1 MTSINPNIDPPLT
14 PEESDILDLV
24 EGRLPEARAIA
35 VRARLARDPSRA
47 AWVTAVVRDKAVFR
61 SIDDVPAPAALVES
75 VETSLEREALLGLS
89 TGRHVPA
96 PMPITRVYTQP
107 RWPKRLG
114 VGLAAAAGLA
124 LAATGLFLYV
134 SRPTMPSVPDTAV
147 ATNDADAGALPNPDR
162 LASDDDAA
170 GEAEIDTTDD
180 AGAEATTLA
189 DAAPTR
195 TEPVFFTSAERAA
208 ELLAEG
214 RLLIRVR
221 AADPESAT
229 ERVERLAHGSQGA
242 RAWRLLSDSP
252 ESVRLAVADALR
264 GPVDPTPLFGPDGVA
279 FERVD
284 RSAPHLAAARGA
296 QSPPLVLY
304 LAETRTDRVSL
315 AVLLA
320 TLSAGDRQQAVFE
333 ELPEPI
339 HTPPVV
345 TPEAVLWWAQPPS
358 AWTPRAH
365 VPIVVEHVGRN

>member
-1 MTSINPNIDPPLT
+1 
-14 PEESDILDLV
+14 
-24 EGRLPEARAIA
+24 
-35 VRARLARDPSRA
+35 
-47 AWVTAVVRDKAVFR
+47 VTAVVRDKAVFR

-96 PMPITRVYTQP
+96 PMPITRVYSRP

-114 VGLAAAAGLA
+114 VGLAAVAGLA

-134 SRPTMPSVPDTAV
+134 SRPTMPGVPDTTV
-147 ATNDADAGALPNPDR
+147 ATNDADAGAAPNPDR

-180 AGAEATTLA
+180 AGSETTTLA
-189 DAAPTR
+189 DTAPTR

-221 AADPESAT
+221 AADALAAT

-242 RAWRLLSDSP
+242 RAWRLFSDSP
-252 ESVRLAVADALR
+252 DSVRLAVADALR
-264 GPVDPTPLFGPDGVA
+264 GPVAPAPLFGPDGVA

-284 RSAPHLAAARGA
+284 RSTPHLAAARGA
-296 QSPPLVLY
+296 QPPPLVLY
-304 LAETRTDRVSL
+304 LAETRTDRASL

-320 TLSAGDRQQAVFE
+320 SLSAGDRQQAVFE

>member
-1 MTSINPNIDPPLT
+1 MTSINPNVDPPLT
-14 PEESDILDLV
+14 PEESDLLDLI
-24 EGRLPEARAIA
+24 EGRLPEAKAAA
-35 VRARLARDPSRA
+35 VRARLARDPTRA
-47 AWVTAVVRDKAVFR
+47 AWVASVVRDKAVFR
-61 SIDDVPAPAALVES
+61 SIDDVPAPHALAES
-75 VETSLEREALLGLS
+75 VETALERETLLGLS
-89 TGRHVPA
+89 TGREVPA
-96 PMPITRVYTQP
+96 PTLVTRVYTQP
-107 RWPKRLG
+107 RWPKRVG

-124 LAATGLFLYV
+124 LAATGLFLV
-134 SRPTMPSVPDTAV
+134 ISRPNLPDTPDLTV
-147 ATNDADAGALPNPDR
+147 ATNDEGATPDSTAIAPVDNSPPIVEADPSETPGA
-162 LASDDDAA
+162 
-170 GEAEIDTTDD
+170 DTTM
-180 AGAEATTLA
+180 LA

-195 TEPVFFTSAERAA
+195 AGPVFFTSAERAA

-221 AADPESAT
+221 AADAALAT

-296 QSPPLVLY
+296 QPPPLVLY

-333 ELPEPI
+333 ELPEALQ
-339 HTPPVV
+339 TPPVV
-345 TPEAVLWWAQPPS
+345 TAEAVLWWAQPPS

-365 VPIVVEHVGRN
+365 VPIVVEHVGRD

>member
-1 MTSINPNIDPPLT
+1 MTSINPNVDPPLT

-24 EGRLPEARAIA
+24 EGRLPEAKAA
-35 VRARLARDPSRA
+35 ALRARLARDPSRA

-89 TGRHVPA
+89 AGRDVPA
-96 PMPITRVYTQP
+96 PMLVTRVYMQP
-107 RWPKRLG
+107 RWPRRVG

-162 LASDDDAA
+162 LAIDDAA

-180 AGAEATTLA
+180 AGAGATTLA

-221 AADPESAT
+221 AADALAAT

-242 RAWRLLSDSP
+242 RAWRLFSDSP
-252 ESVRLAVADALR
+252 DNVRLAVADALR
-264 GPVDPTPLFGPDGVA
+264 GPVAPAPLFGPDGVA
-279 FERVD
+279 FERVE

-296 QSPPLVLY
+296 QPPPLVLY

-320 TLSAGDRQQAVFE
+320 SLSAGDRQQAVFE
-333 ELPEPI
+333 ELPAPLQ
-339 HTPPVV
+339 TPPVV
-345 TPEAVLWWAQPPS
+345 TPQAVLWWAEPPS
-358 AWTPRAH
+358 AWMPRAH
-365 VPIVVEHVGRN
+365 VPIVVEHVGRD

>member
-14 PEESDILDLV
+14 PEESDILDLI
-24 EGRLPEARAIA
+24 EGRLPEAKAA
-35 VRARLARDPSRA
+35 ALRARLARDPSRA

-96 PMPITRVYTQP
+96 PMPITRVYSRP

-114 VGLAAAAGLA
+114 VGLAAVAGLA

-134 SRPTMPSVPDTAV
+134 SRPTMPGVPDTTV
-147 ATNDADAGALPNPDR
+147 ATNDADAGAAPNPDR

-180 AGAEATTLA
+180 AGSETTTLA
-189 DAAPTR
+189 DTAPTR

-221 AADPESAT
+221 AADALAAT

-242 RAWRLLSDSP
+242 RAWRLFSDSP
-252 ESVRLAVADALR
+252 DSVRLAVADALR
-264 GPVDPTPLFGPDGVA
+264 GPVAPAPLFGPDGVA

-284 RSAPHLAAARGA
+284 RSTPHLAAARGA
-296 QSPPLVLY
+296 QPPPLVLY
-304 LAETRTDRVSL
+304 LAETRTDRASL

-320 TLSAGDRQQAVFE
+320 SLSAGDRQQAVFE